1 MKYLSII
8 LIALF
13 SMQLQAQ
20 VKTDDP
26 LYKEMQRMDNLLFE
40 EGFNNCNYK
49 NLEDILAPDL
59 EFYHDNG
66 GMQNKQE
73 FIEATRKNIC
83 GSAYGKITRK
93 AVAGS
98 GEVFPLYKNEVL
110 YGVFVTGSHEFFI
123 QPTGKAV
130 QKTGVAKFSCLWLLN
145 DKKQWLLKRVISYDH
160 KPVN

>member
-8 LIALF
+8 LITLF
-13 SMQLQAQ
+13 SLQTQAQ
-20 VKTDDP
+20 IKTDDP
-26 LYKEMQRMDNLLFE
+26 LYKELQRMDNLLFE

-49 NLEDILAPDL
+49 TLEDILAPDL

-73 FIEATRKNIC
+73 FIDATRKNIC

-98 GEVFPLYKNEVL
+98 VEVFPLYKNGEI
-110 YGVFVTGSHEFFI
+110 YGVLQNGIHEFYI

-130 QKTGVAKFSCLWLLN
+130 QKTGMARFSCLWLLN
-145 DKKQWLLKRVISYDH
+145 DKKQWILKRVMSYDH
-160 KPVN
+160 KAAN